1 MTIVWITA
9 ALLAG
14 GLLLFVGLL
23 LGRGWRLAP
32 GDRALAIAAA
42 IAVPALVALTYF
54 TLGGT
59 ERLEEQRET
68 AEAGQPHATT
78 QEQIEAMV
86 ENLAQRLK
94 AQPDDAEGWAMLAR
108 SYGSLGRFG
117 DASSAYARA
126 AALMPDNAR
135 LLADYADA
143 LAMSSGRS
151 LQGEPEKIIQ
161 QALRADPNN
170 IKALMLA
177 GTAAFER
184 RDYQSA
190 IERWQKILD
199 LVPADSESA
208 RSISASLDEAR
219 KLAGQQ
225 SPPGAQT
232 TGPVQGRPGTVSGTV
247 HLAPALKAR
256 VADTDVVFIFARA
269 AEGRAPPLAAMR
281 KTVKD
286 LPLTFTMD
294 DSMAMM
300 PDRKLSS
307 ASSVVVGARI
317 SKAGDVTP
325 SPGDLEGFSQAV
337 QVGQKGIVI
346 TIDSEVK

>member
-1 MTIVWITA
+1 MMIVWITA

-14 GLLLFVGLL
+14 GLLLFIGVL

-68 AEAGQPHATT
+68 AAAGQPHATT

-143 LAMSSGRS
+143 LAMSSERS

-184 RDYQSA
+184 SDYQSA
-190 IERWQKILD
+190 IERWQKILE
-199 LVPADSESA
+199 LVPADSETA

-219 KLAGQQ
+219 KLAGQ
-225 SPPGAQT
+225 SPSGAQA
-232 TGPVQGRPGTVSGTV
+232 TGRVQGRTGTVSGTV
-247 HLAPALKAR
+247 RLDPALKAR
-256 VADTDVVFIFARA
+256 VADTDVVFIFASA

-286 LPLTFTMD
+286 LPLTFTLD

-307 ASSVVVGARI
+307 AASVVVGARI
-317 SKAGDVTP
+317 SKSGNATP
-325 SPGDLEGFSQAV
+325 GPGDLQGFSQPAKI
-337 QVGQKGIVI
+337 GEKGIRI
-346 TIDSEVK
+346 TINSEVK